1 MKKLFVLFLALGLFC
16 LSAWAVTAQEQAQAP
31 AQQPSADELEKQKT
45 ERETNAY
52 RLLDQVIDEAQS
64 LRLVENRVR
73 IQINAADM
81 LWDKNQGRARG
92 LFSMAGEGVAEL
104 WRSQAN
110 ANNNRRQIMPDGNS
124 FTFQGPQGPPNFR
137 NVQLRTEL
145 VLSAARHDAAL
156 AYQLLAATK
165 PPANVQQPTADG
177 RGPRIQQLS
186 DDNLEQTLLGRVAAL
201 DPKLAAQNAE
211 QMLAKGQFPST
222 MSEVINQLYKQDP
235 DAADKLADKTVKQIQ
250 AANILTKTDVAGLVQ
265 TMLRSGPRP
274 AAAPSGSSSS
284 TTPSTAAST
293 GPQPV
298 LGQAAYVDLLSTV
311 VDAALKATPAAQNA
325 QRGQQAA
332 RRGVTFGTSS
342 QTPQPPTE
350 EQIEQTVAR
359 RLLNGLQ
366 QTLPM
371 IDQYLPSKAPMV
383 RQKLTEM
390 GMTNNSLANIAQTF
404 SALQGNPTADALLQA
419 AQVAPQQMQSRLY
432 QQAAY
437 KAIDEG
443 DTERARQIAND
454 HLQNNARDVVMQR
467 IDFKEMTKKAEGAR
481 IEEIR
486 QTVSRLQTDNE
497 KLDML
502 IQVAGDVQKTNQKL
516 ALQVLEDA
524 RQIVNRRA
532 TSYEQFEQQL
542 KVAHAFSSIDLS
554 RSFEVLDPAISQL
567 NELLSAA
574 AVLSGFEI
582 NMFRDGEM
590 SIQNGNGLTSTINR
604 FGQELAVLAKS
615 DFERSETLAG
625 RFQFAEPRIM
635 TRLSIVQGLLGLKPA
650 GGPRVL
656 FGNAGSSD
664 TIVIRQD

>member
-1 MKKLFVLFLALGLFC
+1 MKKLFILFLALGLFC
-16 LSAWAVTAQEQAQAP
+16 LPAWAVTAQEKTP
-31 AQQPSADELEKQKT
+31 AQQPSAEELEKQKT

-92 LFSMAGEGVAEL
+92 LFTMAGEGVAEL
-104 WRSQAN
+104 GRSQAN
-110 ANNNRRQIMPDGNS
+110 ANNNRRQMMQDGN
-124 FTFQGPQGPPNFR
+124 FTFQGPVGPPNFR
-137 NVQLRTEL
+137 NVQLRQEL
-145 VLSAARHDAAL
+145 VLTAARHDAAL

-222 MSEVINQLYKQDP
+222 ISEVINQLYKQDAE
-235 DAADKLADKTVKQIQ
+235 AADKLADKTVKQIQ
-250 AANILTKTDVAGLVQ
+250 AANILTKTEVTGLVQ
-265 TMLRSGPRP
+265 SMLRAGPRP
-274 AAAPSGSSSS
+274 AAAASSSSS
-284 TTPSTAAST
+284 TTAPSSTAPST

-311 VDAALKATPAAQNA
+311 VDAALKASPTAQAAT
-325 QRGQQAA
+325 QRGQQPV
-332 RRGVTFGTSS
+332 RRGLVAGGTGP
-342 QTPQPPTE
+342 QTVQQPTDA
-350 EQIEQTVAR
+350 QIEQTVAR

-371 IDQYLPSKAPMV
+371 IDQYLPSKAPLV

-390 GMTNNSLANIAQTF
+390 GMSNNSMTNLAQTF
-404 SALQGNPTADALLQA
+404 SALQGDPTSDALLQA
-419 AQVAPQQMQSRLY
+419 AQVAPQQIQSRLY

-443 DTERARQIAND
+443 DTDRARQIAND

-467 IDFKEMTKKAEGAR
+467 IDFKEMTKKAESAR

-486 QTVSRLQTDNE
+486 QTVARLQTDNE

-542 KVAHAFSSIDLS
+542 KVAHAFSTVDLS

-590 SIQNGNGLTSTINR
+590 SMQNGNGLTSTINR
-604 FGQELAVLAKS
+604 FGQEMATLAKS
-615 DFERSETLAG
+615 DFERTETLAG

-635 TRLSIVQGLLGLKPA
+635 TRLSIVQGLLGLKPS
-650 GGPRVL
+650 GGPRVF
-656 FGNAGSSD
+656 FGNSGGGDS
-664 TIVIRQD
+664 IVIRQD